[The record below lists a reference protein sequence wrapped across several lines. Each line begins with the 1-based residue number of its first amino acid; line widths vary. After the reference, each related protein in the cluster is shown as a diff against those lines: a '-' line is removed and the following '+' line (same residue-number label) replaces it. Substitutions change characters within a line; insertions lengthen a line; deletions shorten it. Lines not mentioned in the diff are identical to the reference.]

1 MIVVLFLIGGINYE
15 IFKSNFI
22 NKLNKIYICK
32 FYIIYNI
39 ELVYIL

>member
-22 NKLNKIYICK
+22 NKLNKIYI
-32 FYIIYNI
+32 FYIIYDI